1 MGEYLNLQNL
11 PISLSLLR
19 DTDWSVFLFL
29 FLVIFLFLFLFLSLL
44 QGQSGVPVEWRSE
57 PMKVEENRDN
67 IDKTAYWWPTD
78 DPYSWSNV
86 KNPGCWRKRTG

>member
-11 PISLSLLR
+11 QISLSLLR

-29 FLVIFLFLFLFLSLL
+29 FLVIFLFIFLFLSLL

-57 PMKVEENRDN
+57 PMKGEENRDN
-67 IDKTAYWWPTD
+67 IDKTAYLVA
-78 DPYSWSNV
+78 N
-86 KNPGCWRKRTG
+86 